1 MNFKVS
7 QSNVDELYL
16 DKAETLIIF
25 CGKYIEDNK
34 YKIPSE
40 SASFCRRCDKTF
52 ILLCVLGFAVPI
64 AVHLQNV
71 NSGALR
77 GGAMGAAAARLALF
91 GSPQLVKLVGVENFS
106 TVQTDSH
113 HGSGSY

>member
-77 GGAMGAAAARLALF
+77 GGGCHGCCSSQARTFWEPAI
-91 GSPQLVKLVGVENFS
+91 GEIG
-106 TVQTDSH
+106 
-113 HGSGSY
+113 GSGKFFNSSD